1 MDSQITYDIELK
13 FDSKDDWNEIKGM
26 LENWEYRRHK
36 YYKGAEAPFSMKAY
50 KSETYANKWG
60 V

>member
-13 FDSKDDWNEIKGM
+13 FDSEDDWKEIKVM
-26 LENWEYRRHK
+26 LQEWEYGGLK
-36 YYKGAEAPFSMKAY
+36 DYIGAEAPFIMNAY